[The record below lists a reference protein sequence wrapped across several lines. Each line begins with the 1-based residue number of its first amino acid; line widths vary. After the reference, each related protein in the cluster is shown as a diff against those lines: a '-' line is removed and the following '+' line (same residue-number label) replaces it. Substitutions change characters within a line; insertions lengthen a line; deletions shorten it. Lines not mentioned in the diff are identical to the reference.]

1 MFLEGG
7 EGMSRLAQKGHKNS
21 AGYDSTQA
29 LIF

>member
-7 EGMSRLAQKGHKNS
+7 EMSKLAQKAHKNS